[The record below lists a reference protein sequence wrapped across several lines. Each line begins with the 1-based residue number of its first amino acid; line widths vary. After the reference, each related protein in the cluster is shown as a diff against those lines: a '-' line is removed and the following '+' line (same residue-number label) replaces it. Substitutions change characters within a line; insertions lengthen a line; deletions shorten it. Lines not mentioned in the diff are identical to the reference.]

1 MQWVVR
7 GGGFVALVGTALA
20 LVAGAVVE
28 PVVSVASVGVGG
40 WVVVVGGVV
49 VGAEG
54 RSLFGDG
61 DGRVVFGGG
70 EVLARGGVV
79 EVVAVAGAAAVTYA
93 LSVHAGFGPVLASA
107 VVGLVAGVVFSD
119 VDAAAYCGSFV
130 GMVSPVVFPSVG
142 VVLVAGL
149 VAGVGFVATRESFA
163 GFGGKLGTL
172 ALFGCA
178 STGLVLGVE
187 YAAAS
192 GVPWAS
198 AVVVVPTAAVAA
210 VLTAGLSQR
219 FGLGAVVASAV
230 VGVVAGVTLPVVVDG
245 GGRLAAVAFC
255 ASFVGM
261 SSRERLGSARSVG
274 AAGVVCG
281 VVFVV
286 VAPAF
291 AGAGGKL
298 GTTAFVSCLAV
309 AGGSRS
315 VAAVRERVAD
325 AT

>member
-1 MQWVVR
+1 M
-7 GGGFVALVGTALA
+7 ALVVTALA

-54 RSLFGDG
+54 RRAFGGVED
-61 DGRVVFGGG
+61 VVF
-70 EVLARGGVV
+70 ERADVV
-79 EVVAVAGAAAVTYA
+79 AVVAVAGAAVVTYVV
-93 LSVHAGFGPVLASA
+93 SVHAGLGPVVASGL
-107 VVGLVAGVVFSD
+107 VGLVAGVAFSG

-130 GMVSPVVFPSVG
+130 GMVSPSVFPSVEA
-142 VVLVAGL
+142 VLVAGV
-149 VAGVGFVATRESFA
+149 VAGVALVAARESFV

-187 YAAAS
+187 YATAS
-192 GVPWAS
+192 AVSWAS
-198 AVVVVPTAAVAA
+198 ALVVVPTAAVAA
-210 VLTAGLSQR
+210 VLTAALSDR
-219 FGLGAVVASAV
+219 VGLGAVIASAL
-230 VGVVAGVTLPVVVDG
+230 VGVVAGVALPVVVADG

-261 SSRERLGSARSVG
+261 SSRERLGSVRAVG
-274 AAGVVCG
+274 LAGAVCG

-309 AGGSRS
+309 AGVDRS
-315 VAAVRERVAD
+315 VAVVRARVGD
-325 AT
+325 AA